1 MQAIRIHEHGDSSV
15 LRIDSVEKPSP
26 GTKQVVVQMRA
37 AALNHLDL
45 WVRNGLPGAALPLPM
60 TLGSDG
66 SGVVSQTGAGVEG
79 IAVGDEVVIQPG
91 IFCGVCQTC
100 QAGHHNLCPDF
111 GILGE
116 STDGVQTNYA
126 LVNDYNIFKKPAHLS
141 FEEAASF
148 GLVYLTAY
156 QMLVKRAQLKA
167 GENVL
172 VLGGSSGVGAA
183 AIQIAKNIG
192 AYVIATASKGP
203 KTDFAMTMGADV
215 VVDHYGDAWHTD
227 VLAAAGPKKVQVVLE
242 HIGEATWNSSM
253 RTLSIGGRMVTCGA
267 TTGPKVGID
276 LRHTYRKH
284 LSFLG
289 STMGD
294 LDTFQKV
301 VDGFNHKA
309 YRPFVDRVFPM
320 AEIAAAH
327 DYLEQSKH
335 SGKVIVRIN

>member
-1 MQAIRIHEHGDSSV
+1 MQAIRLHEHGNSSV
-15 LRIDSVEKPSP
+15 LRIDSIDKPLP
-26 GTKQVVVQMRA
+26 GPKQVVVQMKA

-45 WVRNGLPGAALPLPM
+45 WVRNGLPGMKLPLPM
-60 TLGSDG
+60 IMGSDG
-66 SGVVSQTGAGVEG
+66 AGVVSETGAGVEG
-79 IAVGDEVVIQPG
+79 IDVGDEVVIQPG
-91 IFCGVCQTC
+91 IFCGLCQMC
-100 QAGHHNLCPDF
+100 RMGHHNLCPDY

-126 LVNDYNIFKKPAHLS
+126 VVNDYNIFKKPAHLS

-156 QMLVKRAQLKA
+156 QMLVKRANLKA

-183 AIQIAKNIG
+183 AIQIAKDLG
-192 AYVIATASKGP
+192 AYVIATASKGS
-203 KTDFAMTMGADV
+203 KTDFARAMGADV
-215 VVDHYGDAWHTD
+215 VVDHYGTAWHSD
-227 VLAAAGPKKVQVVLE
+227 VLAATGPDKVQVAFE
-242 HIGEATWNSSM
+242 HIGEATWMSSM
-253 RTLSIGGRMVTCGA
+253 RTLSVGGRLVTCGA

-284 LSFLG
+284 LSILG

-301 VDGFNHKA
+301 VDGFNRKVYH
-309 YRPFVDRVFPM
+309 PFVDRVFPM
-320 AEIAAAH
+320 TDIADAH
-327 DYLEQSKH
+327 DYLEQSKQ
-335 SGKVIVRIN
+335 SGKVIVRTD